1 MNKRLVKVLY
11 RWAQAMLKKSDLPF
25 RVFTNEDVNK
35 IRNGIIRLSESI
47 AKTEPYFSK
56 DLFRL
61 KDALFIQGNHLNM
74 IAFGAFIGIINYI
87 NDKVENPQEDVWAVI
102 HPSIVKSSKSLYL
115 DGHYANAAEDAFIE
129 INDRIKKLY
138 KKLNPTATKIPDGD
152 AAITTVF
159 SPNKPMIA
167 VCDIST
173 DSGLNVQKGFMFM
186 LQGAMA
192 ALRNPKAHENIYLA
206 KNEAFRRLMFASMLM
221 QKIDE
226 GLAYSQI
233 EE

>member
-1 MNKRLVKVLY
+1 MDIQLVKGLHE
-11 RWAQAMLKKSDLPF
+11 WANSMSIKPDLGQ
-25 RVFTNEDVNK
+25 RVFHLQGINEIK
-35 IRNGIIRLSESI
+35 NGIIKLSESI
-47 AKTEPYFSK
+47 VKTEPYFSK

-61 KDALFIQGNHLNM
+61 KDVLFVDSKLNIIALGKLLAIVNYLN
-74 IAFGAFIGIINYI
+74 N
-87 NDKVENPQEDVWAVI
+87 KCENPQEDIWILI
-102 HPSIVKSSKSLYL
+102 HPMIIKSSKKLYL

-159 SPNKPMIA
+159 SPNKPMVQ

-173 DSGLNVQKGFMFM
+173 DSGLNEQKGFMFM
-186 LQGAMA
+186 LQGAMS
-192 ALRNPKAHENIYLA
+192 ALRNPKAHENIYLD
-206 KNEAFRRLMFASMLM
+206 KDEAFRRLMFASMLM
-221 QKIDE
+221 YKIDE
-226 GLAYSQI
+226 GVAYSHI